1 MEKLDLFEN
10 QLKQTQISVDEFQKQ
25 SMLSIEFKAYSPSGF
40 AKKSNSNESI
50 ANGIV
55 GISKFFVILRFE
67 KLMTFSTPFRI
78 LPFQQRG
85 VLLNIKL
92 MAFLTVNTSRRRSRD
107 FIIFKQLLAGL
118 LAITLIC
125 QCKFQTIIE
134 SLL

>member
-55 GISKFFVILRFE
+55 GISKFFVILRF
-67 KLMTFSTPFRI
+67 
-78 LPFQQRG
+78 
-85 VLLNIKL
+85 
-92 MAFLTVNTSRRRSRD
+92 
-107 FIIFKQLLAGL
+107 
-118 LAITLIC
+118 
-125 QCKFQTIIE
+125 
-134 SLL
+134 